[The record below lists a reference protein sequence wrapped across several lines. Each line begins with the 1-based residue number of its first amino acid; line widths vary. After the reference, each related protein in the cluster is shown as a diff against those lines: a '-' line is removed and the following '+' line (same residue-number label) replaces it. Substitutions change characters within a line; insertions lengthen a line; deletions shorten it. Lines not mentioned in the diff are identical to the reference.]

1 MAVDMFIKI
10 GNVKGESGDADHKG
24 EIDLLSWSWGASQH
38 GSGGIGGGGGSGKVA
53 VQDLTITKYVDNS
66 TPTLFKMCCDGTHID
81 SVILT
86 VRKAG
91 GNKSLEYLTIA
102 LDTAIISGITTGGSS
117 TGDRITEQISLNFTK
132 VAMQYKPQDAKGGA
146 APAVST
152 GWDLSGN
159 IAWET
164 KFK

>member
-1 MAVDMFIKI
+1 
-10 GNVKGESGDADHKG
+10 
-24 EIDLLSWSWGASQH
+24 WGASQH
-38 GSGGIGGGGGSGKVA
+38 GSGGIGGGGGSGKIQ
-53 VQDLTITKYVDNS
+53 VQDLTITKYVDNAS
-66 TPTLFKMCCDGTHID
+66 PTLFKMCCDGTHID

-102 LDTAIISGITTGGSS
+102 LDTAIISSITTGGTAS
-117 TGDRITEQISLNFTK
+117 GDRITEQVALNFSK
-132 VAMQYKPQDAKGGA
+132 VAMQYKPQTDKGAA

-152 GWDLSGN
+152 GWDVTAN
-159 IAWET
+159 TPWET